1 MYLPSL
7 AGLSLTG
14 PSHCRPCATDKV
26 VQYKDEDALREE
38 GGKHLAEFPD
48 EPGGPPEPGCAICQ
62 LPFEPGRKGED
73 GEVLRDGEK
82 VIILSCG
89 HAFHLDCM
97 TNWGKEQSKN
107 NRPVKCPLCNKPP
120 NVTEMHE
127 LGLGVHPMK
136 ILFRMYLDGDE
147 NGWIQLWETEP
158 KSIRRL
164 AYYHTSGYTMDGRSY
179 PGMTYIQ
186 LMVEAWARVT
196 RANALAMSARQKIL
210 KRAFT
215 DERSLVPGMDLSR
228 PRLRWDEK
236 KLVSLFAR
244 RDDDVFHERQP
255 SEVQCEGWQ
264 AISTRA
270 DADSEFK
277 DVFGLVYKE
286 IGMVWDDSKTIKY
299 NLFACNVLHLR
310 YLFALRHTYGWSYD
324 SHLQRLYPQAMSYG
338 FTDLYDLAVDFAK
351 ELKTAPKVDFEKF
364 QKLIMLLD
372 KFGGDRVPNAL
383 SFRKLEN
390 GSFEEETYS
399 IDDQVIE
406 EKDYLE
412 NIASVFKLNL
422 DNGGVEW
429 DESINYDDALTNEKK
444 WKSLNDILVFDHK
457 DVYGITRIRT
467 STDPD
472 IYRGELRRFRDV
484 LVTKY
489 RQAREHLESVGGPKQ

>member
-26 VQYKDEDALREE
+26 VEYEDEEALRDE
-38 GGKHLAEFPD
+38 GAKYIAEFSD
-48 EPGGPPEPGCAICQ
+48 EPGEPAKPGCAICQ
-62 LPFEPGRKGED
+62 LPFEPGRD
-73 GEVLRDGEK
+73 GGD

-97 TNWGKEQSKN
+97 AKWGNKQRAKN
-107 NRPVKCPLCNKPP
+107 LPVKCPLCNKPP

-215 DERSLVPGMDLSR
+215 DERLS
-228 PRLRWDEK
+228 LRWDEK

-444 WKSLNDILVFDHK
+444 WKSLNDILVFEHK
-457 DVYGITRIRT
+457 DAYGITRIG
-467 STDPD
+467 PPG